1 MKSVR
6 SVRRSKTSRLFS
18 RYVTLERIL
27 TMTRDI
33 ILYKRTT
40 AVWINIWNKLELSYP
55 TEYVKLFI
63 RDNVRRHYLV
73 VVLEG
78 KTTRALDNNLSVRA
92 HCQVENA
99 QHVGWVSQSHISLY
113 GSGLSQPVGCVE
125 QRSAAQ
131 TCVKYVLN
139 SESLTRIA

>member
-40 AVWINIWNKLELSYP
+40 AVWINIWNKLDLSYP
-55 TEYVKLFI
+55 TEYVQLFI

-99 QHVGWVSQSHISLY
+99 QHVGWVSQSHIYLY
-113 GSGLSQPVGCVE
+113 MALGWASPWGASNREALRKRAWNMCWIRNRLLE
-125 QRSAAQ
+125 
-131 TCVKYVLN
+131 
-139 SESLTRIA
+139 